1 MAWKTW
7 KYDQKWPCQ
16 FVSFRVGWCLEQL
29 PRVPQWHP
37 LGLRGGVVALLKT
50 CRVVLGTYANVSIRV
65 ISCRCEA
72 IFWCSCFLSILL
84 NLTLASSDSRFPIY
98 AMVWWSNYIISSL
111 RIHNYWS
118 DSPCWLTGA
127 IATPLKK
134 PWFQNHSDT
143 LWKLLVYCLSLVMF
157 ICLYFK
163 TESCHPIES
172 HFIMDMSLPGIS
184 QNAENPS
191 RLQPQ
196 T

>member
-1 MAWKTW
+1 MACKTW

-98 AMVWWSNYIISSL
+98 AMAWWSNYIISSL

-143 LWKLLVYCLSLVMF
+143 LWKLLVYIYISYMWSYQMCERVSVCLTPMHLW
-157 ICLYFK
+157 L
-163 TESCHPIES
+163 
-172 HFIMDMSLPGIS
+172 S
-184 QNAENPS
+184 QVKGVWGKPRFWRS
-191 RLQPQ
+191 
-196 T
+196 